1 MSDSNAVELIKRG
14 DGRFSKRQQLDS
26 FRQEIA
32 LNFAPW
38 HASWTSQLQWGEDFA
53 SHLVDGTPLL
63 LARDYIGQI
72 GAMLRPPGKQWF
84 WHRTG
89 REQLDNNRGIREY
102 LDWRS
107 TYMMRVMTDRPTGFF
122 RATKQAD
129 EFFGLF
135 GDAVISVD
143 TDHMQEGLRIGTFHT
158 KDCVWAIGPEN
169 KANAVTRK
177 EMVSARNFVVR
188 FAQKGDKIHEKIKEA
203 AEKNPDQEFEIRHEV
218 LPADEYD
225 AFKKPGMSRQSGQ
238 FASVWVDVTNRC
250 IIRETTTRTMRY
262 VVPRSVTLPGNP
274 YGISMATI
282 IALPDARLIQQQALA
297 ILEAAEKSVN
307 PPLLAVQDAVR
318 GDMSFQANGIT
329 WLDKSY
335 DERTGDAIKPMEIGK
350 NFRLGVESLLRTEAQ
365 LTKAFYLDV
374 LRMPDT
380 RNSKS
385 TLEVQF
391 KIDEYVRASLPLF
404 APMQAEYN
412 ESLLAEVDAVI
423 STIGGY
429 DREMPAALKKAELT
443 YSWDNPLSDMVERQ
457 KAQKVSEV
465 ASLANTIAGLEA
477 AASQAKSLRHIETTK
492 MLRESVMGIG
502 APEWLVDEDDA
513 NEAAA
518 ADAKAAQM
526 QQMVAAAPNIAQ
538 VIDSGVSA
546 AQAASEIPSQAE
558 PGFALPMP
566 A

>member
-1 MSDSNAVELIKRG
+1 MSDDNAKELIKRG
-14 DGRFSKRQQLDS
+14 DARFSKRQQLDQ

-38 HASWTSQLQWGEDFA
+38 HASWTSTLQWGEDFA

-89 REQLDNNRGIREY
+89 VEKVNEVRANREY

-107 TYMMRVMTDRPTGFF
+107 KQMMRIMTDRTTGFF
-122 RATKQAD
+122 RAMKQAD
-129 EFFGLF
+129 EFYGLF
-135 GDAVISVD
+135 GDAVISIDVND
-143 TDHMQEGLRIGTFHT
+143 MQDEIRFGAYHT

-169 KANAVTRK
+169 KANALTRK
-177 EMVSARNFVVR
+177 EMVSARNMKVR
-188 FAQKGDKIHEKIKEA
+188 FKGAKLHKKVEEA
-203 AEKNPDQEFEIRHEV
+203 CEKNPDQEFEIRHEV
-218 LPADEYD
+218 QPAEEYD
-225 AFKKPGMSRQSGQ
+225 AYRPGLKRKDGY
-238 FASVWVDVTNRC
+238 ASIWVDATNGT
-250 IIRETTTRTMRY
+250 ILREAHTRTMRY
-262 VVPRSVTLPGNP
+262 VTPRGVTLPGSP
-274 YGISMATI
+274 YGISMATV

-297 ILEAAEKSVN
+297 IIEAAEKSVN
-307 PPLLAVQDAVR
+307 PPVAMVTDAIR
-318 GDMSFQANGIT
+318 GDMSLRANGIT

-335 DERTGDAIKPMEIGK
+335 DERTGDAIKVLEMGK
-350 NFRLGVESLLRTEAQ
+350 NFGLGVESLLRTEAQ

-391 KIDEYVRASLPLF
+391 KIDEYVRAALPLF
-404 APMQAEYN
+404 APMQSEYN
-412 ESLLAEVDAVI
+412 ESLLFEVDQI
-423 STIGGY
+423 IEHTGGY
-429 DREMPAALKKAELT
+429 ADVEVPKQLRSSKLQYA
-443 YSWDNPLSDMVERQ
+443 WDNPLSDMLERQ
-457 KAQKVSEV
+457 KAQLVSEV
-465 ASLANTIAGLEA
+465 SGLGQTVAALEA
-477 AASQAKSLRHIETTK
+477 AAAQAPALKQIDTAKMFREAVTGVGGAGWVLDEPTSKKSI
-492 MLRESVMGIG
+492 
-502 APEWLVDEDDA
+502 A
-513 NEAAA
+513 EAE
-518 ADAKAAQM
+518 KAARM
-526 QQMVAAAPNIAQ
+526 QQMIAAAPNLAQ

-546 AQAASEIPSQAE
+546 AQAASEIPAQGE